1 MNTFINMLK
10 KLKFIFVIIIL
21 NINFSNSFTNSIIVP
36 DAFTIRKTI
45 ITDTKMPIIY
55 TGINYNIKNIEKN
68 KFLTAEHIYPQSLLD
83 EYQCKDMHNI
93 IKTLNTLNVN
103 RSNYKYCDHYDLNDR
118 NWKSLE
124 YNNYVNHKRKLFVP
138 NSNSRGFI
146 SRSIL
151 YMCREYNFKLPNII
165 DKQTLVKWFYTYS
178 PTNCE
183 FYHNAIVEK
192 IQNTNN
198 IFISSY
204 SKKNVVIKKYIERL

>member
-10 KLKFIFVIIIL
+10 KIKFIFVTIIL
-21 NINFSNSFTNSIIVP
+21 NINFSKSFTNSIIVP

-45 ITDTKMPIIY
+45 ITDSKMPIIY

-83 EYQCKDMHNI
+83 EYQSKDMHNI

-151 YMCREYNFKLPNII
+151 YMCREYNFKLSNII

-178 PTNCE
+178 PTNSE
-183 FYHNAIVEK
+183 YYHNAVVEK

-198 IFISSY
+198 IFVSSY
-204 SKKNVVIKKYIERL
+204 SKKNIAIKKYIERL